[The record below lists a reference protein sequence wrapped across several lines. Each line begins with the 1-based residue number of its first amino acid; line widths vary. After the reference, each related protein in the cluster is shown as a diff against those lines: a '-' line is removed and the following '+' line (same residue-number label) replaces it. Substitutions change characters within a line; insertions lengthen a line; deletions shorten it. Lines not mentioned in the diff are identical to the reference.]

1 MAITIPILTD
11 FNGRG
16 IDRGVK
22 QFQQLEGKGAKAG
35 FAIRKAFLPA
45 VAVLGGMALMAKQ
58 GVQGVMED
66 EAAVANLEATLKS
79 TGNAVN
85 TTAQGFF
92 EFANKL
98 QDTTGESAALITQGG
113 AMLATFKNVRNEMGR
128 GNQIFDRATVAALDL
143 SKKGFGSLESSNK
156 MLGKALN
163 DPIKGITALSRA
175 GVTFTDQQ
183 KKTIASL
190 VASGKTLEAQ
200 KIILKEV
207 EDQVGGTAEAF
218 GQTTAGQLER
228 SKRSFE
234 ELQKSLATALIPVIE
249 FLATVFRNLVGWMR
263 DNEKLVKV
271 LIGVFGGL
279 AAAIVAVNAVMKVLG
294 TLSLLTNPIGLVI
307 VAIAALTT
315 GIILLWKKSE
325 TFRRV
330 VETVWNA
337 IKAVVSGVVDYF
349 KGPVMAAWDVIKGAI
364 DAISSLIKGDFS
376 GAWDGLKRAAGG
388 VIEWLKE
395 TLLGLP
401 LIIVGLAFDIGKAI
415 VTGIVNGAANL
426 ADKVWEAIKAMP
438 SALLNLAVGW
448 AEGLATIGGRIIT
461 YIKNAATGL
470 AAAVWDNIKG
480 FATALFDL
488 IGGWKDKLMEVGS
501 AIVNWIKEGIG
512 LVWGQIT
519 SKAKAAVNILIDA
532 VNAIVS
538 GLNKVTGAINNVWPG
553 PDIPEIPKIPRLAQ
567 GGIVTQPTVALIG
580 EAGPEAVIPLNRRGA
595 MGMTINV
602 QAGLVSTPDQIGQQI
617 IEAIQRA
624 ERRSGPAFM
633 PA

>member
-1 MAITIPILTD
+1 VAITIPILTD

-92 EFANKL
+92 EFANRL

-113 AMLATFKNVRNEMGR
+113 AMLATFKNVRNEMGK

-190 VASGKTLEAQ
+190 VASGNTLEAQ

-207 EDQVGGTAEAF
+207 EDQVGGTAEAM
-218 GQTTAGQLER
+218 GKTLQGQLER

-249 FLATVFRNLVGWMR
+249 FLASVFRNLTNFMR
-263 DNEKLVKV
+263 ENETITKILIAV
-271 LIGVFGGL
+271 LGGL
-279 AAAIVAVNAVMKVLG
+279 ALGVVAVNAAMKVAAATSAVMTAAQWALNAAM
-294 TLSLLTNPIGLVI
+294 SANPISIVSLALVGLVSGI
-307 VAIAALTT
+307 VIAYN
-315 GIILLWKKSE
+315 KSE
-325 TFRRV
+325 TFR
-330 VETVWNA
+330 
-337 IKAVVSGVVDYF
+337 
-349 KGPVMAAWDVIKGAI
+349 
-364 DAISSLIKGDFS
+364 
-376 GAWDGLKRAAGG
+376 
-388 VIEWLKE
+388 
-395 TLLGLP
+395 
-401 LIIVGLAFDIGKAI
+401 
-415 VTGIVNGAANL
+415 GIVNG
-426 ADKVWEAIKAMP
+426 IG
-438 SALLNLAVGW
+438 SALAGVAGW
-448 AEGLATIGGRIIT
+448 INDNVIPALSLFWNTMKRAWDWISE
-461 YIKNAATGL
+461 NAGPVL
-470 AAAVWDNIKG
+470 D
-480 FATALFDL
+480 ALRL
-488 IGGWKDKLMEVGS
+488 SL
-501 AIVNWIKEGIG
+501 
-512 LVWGQIT
+512 
-519 SKAKAAVNILIDA
+519 KAAFAPIFT
-532 VNAIVS
+532 AITAMQKLLDLLGS
-538 GLNKVTGAINNVWPG
+538 WRKTHIPAGVTGASIIASG
-553 PDIPEIPKIPRLAQ
+553 GGGIPRGAA
-567 GGIVTQPTVALIG
+567 GGIVNRPTLALIG
-580 EAGPEAVIPLNRRGA
+580 EAGPEAVVPLNRTRGN
-595 MGMTINV
+595 GPLGSGFGNVIINV
-602 QAGLVSTPDQIGQQI
+602 EAGLVSTPDQIGQQI

-624 ERRSGPAFM
+624 QRRSGPAFM